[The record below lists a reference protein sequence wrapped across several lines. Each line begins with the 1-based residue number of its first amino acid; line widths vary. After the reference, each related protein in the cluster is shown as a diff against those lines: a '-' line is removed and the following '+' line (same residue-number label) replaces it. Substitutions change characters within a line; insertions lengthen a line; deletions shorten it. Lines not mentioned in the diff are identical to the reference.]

1 MELGSERRTKGI
13 KCVFVTCK
21 VEGTGGLV
29 KRRSTVEET
38 EVKKRALGKI
48 LNQYSKHCN
57 LELDDFTGEFDQT
70 FKELIYIL
78 LKHFQKIK

>member
-48 LNQYSKHCN
+48 LNQYSKHYSYFHLN
-57 LELDDFTGEFDQT
+57 KTV
-70 FKELIYIL
+70 L
-78 LKHFQKIK
+78 LRSV